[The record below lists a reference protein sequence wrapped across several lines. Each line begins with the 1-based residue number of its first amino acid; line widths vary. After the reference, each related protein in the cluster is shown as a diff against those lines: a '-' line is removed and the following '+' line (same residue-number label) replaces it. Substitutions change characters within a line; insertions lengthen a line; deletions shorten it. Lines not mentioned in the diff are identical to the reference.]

1 MNGNILMGV
10 GNDMDGDDGA
20 GPYAYKYASEHL
32 PRGWKAINAEN
43 VPENYTAVI
52 RRERPELLVILD
64 AADMGMEPGEIRRI
78 PKEKIGLLTMS
89 THSMPLSI
97 FMGFLEE
104 SAGRVVLVGIQA
116 DKGNLNF
123 GDELGE
129 YMKES
134 ARKAVDM
141 IFNGMLDDIP
151 EI

>member
-1 MNGNILMGV
+1 MKPKVLMGV

-20 GPYAYKYASEHL
+20 GPYAYKYAVERS
-32 PRGWKAINAEN
+32 PPGWELMNAEN

-52 RRERPELLVILD
+52 RRLKPELLVIID
-64 AADMGMEPGEIRRI
+64 AADMGLDPGEIRRI
-78 PKEKIGLLTMS
+78 PKERIGLLTMS

-104 SAGRVVLVGIQA
+104 SAENVVLVGIQV
-116 DKGNLNF
+116 DPQNLGF

-141 IFNGMLDDIP
+141 IFDGRLDKIP
-151 EI
+151 EL